1 MRHRIRNSQDFWSGV
16 LFMAFGGLAMFL
28 ARTYPTGTAS
38 RMGPGYFPAAL
49 GGLLALIGLVVAL
62 RATRQPGEPV
72 RRVWSAPMILI
83 LGAVL
88 AFALI
93 LPYAGLIPSILAL
106 VVVSSLAGGS
116 LRWKAVTL
124 EAAILCLVATAL
136 FVWGL
141 GLPFSLFGP
150 R

>member
-16 LFMAFGGLAMFL
+16 MFMAFGGLAMFL
-28 ARTYPTGTAS
+28 ARTYPMGTAS
-38 RMGPGYFPAAL
+38 RMGPGYFPTTL

-62 RATRQPGEPV
+62 RALRHPGEPV
-72 RRVWSAPMILI
+72 QRFFSAPMNLI
-83 LGAVL
+83 LGSVL
-88 AFALI
+88 GFALL
-93 LPYAGLIPSILAL
+93 LPFAGLIPSIVVL

-116 LRWKAVTL
+116 LRWKTVGIETAL
-124 EAAILCLVATAL
+124 LCLVATAL